1 MDILDIVIVGGGPCG
16 LACAIEAS
24 KQNLTHIVLEKGSLT
39 ESIRRYPSRM
49 KFFSTAENIEI
60 GGIPFPT
67 SNVKATREEA
77 FQYYRKVV
85 AYYKV
90 NFRLFTEVT
99 GVEKKEEVFEV
110 KTRGGEVFFSRN
122 VVIATG
128 YFDYPRILGIP
139 GENLPHVSHY
149 YDEPFRYS
157 FTKVVIVGGGNSA
170 IEAALELYRHDVD
183 VTIVHKFDDF
193 TPTAKY
199 WLTPDLRNRIK
210 EGKVKVLFHTEI
222 KGIQKGIILIENN
235 QTGERKELPADFVF
249 LLVGYLPDAR
259 LLREAGIELT
269 SDTLVP
275 VYNPQTFETNVK
287 GLYLAGTVVAGIHT
301 EKIFIE
307 NGREHARMI
316 VAHIAARK
324 QAEAK
329 KEPIV

>member
-1 MDILDIVIVGGGPCG
+1 MDILDIVVVGGGPCG

-24 KQNLTHIVLEKGSLT
+24 KQRLKHVVLEKGSLT
-39 ESIRRYPSRM
+39 ESIRKYPKRM

-67 SNVKATREEA
+67 SNVKATRDEA
-77 FQYYRKVV
+77 LQYYRKVV

-90 NFRLFTEVT
+90 NFRLFTEVS
-99 GVEKKEEVFEV
+99 GVVKREGIFEV
-110 KTRGGEVFFSRN
+110 STSGGEVFYSRN
-122 VVIATG
+122 VIIATG
-128 YFDYPRILGIP
+128 YFDFPRILGIP
-139 GENLPHVSHY
+139 GENLSHVSHY
-149 YDEPFRYS
+149 YDEPFKYS

-183 VTIVHKFDDF
+183 VTIVHKFEDF

-210 EGKVKVLFHTEI
+210 EGKVKVMFHTEI
-222 KGIQKGIILIENN
+222 KAIEPGKILIENN
-235 QTGERKELPADFVF
+235 QTGECKDLPADFVF
-249 LLVGYLPDAR
+249 LLVGYLPDAK
-259 LLREAGIELT
+259 LLKESGINLS

-275 VYNPQTFETNVK
+275 VYDPQTFETNVK

-307 NGREHARMI
+307 NGREHARAI
-316 VAHIAARK
+316 VADIAAK
-324 QAEAK
+324 QPVLAENQT
-329 KEPIV
+329 V